1 MPVNILMGPSGSGK
15 THILYSRII
24 REAIDNPDKKYILIV
39 PEQSSLQAQKQI
51 VRMHENH
58 GVFNIDV
65 LTFGRLAYRVFE
77 ELSIEP
83 GETIDDTGKNLIVRR
98 AMEDVKKELRVIRP
112 SKRQGFISEMKSV
125 ISELKQYGIRPDA
138 LKAIADNAKGDR
150 FKQKLMDINRV
161 YETFQGYI
169 EGRYVTV
176 EDKPEMLNNVIDRS
190 GLLSN
195 SIIAFDG
202 FTGFTPVQYRLIE
215 KMTMVAER
223 VIFTATMSED
233 EDYRV
238 IRGEEEL
245 FYMSKAMIAKLGA
258 MADRLTTDFEVE
270 RLKPDVKE
278 SRFAGF
284 PEMDF
289 VERNIFRYGRDTYK
303 GEVNGIHVCNL
314 SMIKDEIRYTASKIA
329 GIVREKGYR
338 YRDIGVITGDMESYG
353 SEIARIFSE
362 AEIPYFMDMKR
373 NLISN
378 PLVDYIRGSIE
389 LIVKDFS
396 YESVFRVLKNGLC
409 DVDGEDTDVFEN
421 YVLALGIRG
430 YKRYSEKFVRKYPG
444 KTQNLQNINRIRELF
459 INKVSGFVD
468 EMKNGS
474 GKATDYVRAVYNYM
488 EREGLYDK
496 VNRLAD
502 SYEDGAKADEIRKSY
517 RQVIELLDRIYAL
530 LPDDE
535 LTVKEFSEIL
545 DAGFEEIKV
554 GIIPPSSDCVV
565 VGDLE
570 RSRLSD
576 IKVLFVLGT
585 NEGLIPKIVSSK
597 GILSELERKQLSDMN
612 VELAPT
618 EREKVFTG
626 NYYLYL
632 NLTKPSEELYLLYH
646 SYNREGKEAKPSR
659 IISIFKKMLPSI
671 TTVKQDMLGVR
682 DFVVNGVGSMH
693 MASEFIRVDDGD
705 GDYMELLEYLMLHE
719 PYRSSIRYFLNTYIR
734 TLSEDELNVMA
745 ASYLY
750 EELKQSSISRI
761 EKYASCAFSHFASY
775 GLELDERKV
784 YELSALDMG
793 NVFHKALELIG
804 ARLENEGR
812 TFGDLTEEE
821 RESYTEQYVTEATVD
836 YNNSYFNDSSV
847 NAYMRKRITDI
858 VKNTV
863 WALGEQLKA
872 GDFVPWRLESTF
884 SEHYDGVEITGKIDR
899 IDIAQDGNSTH
910 IKIIDYKSGKNNLSF
925 DEIYSGVKLQLMVY
939 LKAVMDKWDGE
950 THAAGV
956 FYNHIDNPIVPI
968 DSEGKYNDKL
978 LLQEL
983 CPTGIVGYESIGLLD
998 KDFEKSSAVIPV
1010 KTKKDGS
1017 VSFNGSVARDEHM
1030 KLMADYSVKKM
1041 VSMVKEIKDGHIEV
1055 NPYKDS
1061 CTFCPYRSICGFDG
1075 GYRTV
1080 EKLNKEN
1087 IWKAFGWEEK
1097 DNGVD

>member
-1 MPVNILMGPSGSGK
+1 MPVNIIMGPSGCGK
-15 THILYSRII
+15 THILYSSII
-24 REAIDNPDKKYILIV
+24 REAIANPDKKYILIV

-112 SKRQGFISEMKSV
+112 SKRQGFISEMKSI
-125 ISELKQYGIRPDA
+125 ISELKQYGIKPDA
-138 LKAIADNAKGDR
+138 LKEIAVGVSGDR

-161 YETFQGYI
+161 YETFQEYI
-169 EGRYVTV
+169 EGRYVTI
-176 EDKPEMLNNVIDRS
+176 EDRPEMLNNVIDRS
-190 GLLSN
+190 SLLKD

-245 FYMSKAMIAKLGA
+245 FYMSKAMIARLGA
-258 MADRLTTDFEVE
+258 MADRLTTSFEVE
-270 RLKPDVKE
+270 RLKQDVRE

-289 VERNIFRYGRDTYK
+289 VERNIFRYGRDVYK

-329 GIVREKGYR
+329 GIIREKGYR

-373 NLISN
+373 SLISN

-389 LIVKDFS
+389 LILKDFS

-409 DVDGEDTDVFEN
+409 DMDRDGTDIFEN
-421 YVLALGIRG
+421 YVLAIGIRG

-444 KTQNLQNINRIRELF
+444 KTQSLKDINEVRENF
-459 INKVSGFVD
+459 INKVSSFVD
-468 EMKNGS
+468 DMKNGN
-474 GKATDYVRAVYNYM
+474 KAEDYVRAVYNYM

-496 VNRLAD
+496 INSLAD

-530 LPDDE
+530 LPEDE

-585 NEGLIPKIVSSK
+585 NEGLIPKTVSS
-597 GILSELERKQLSDMN
+597 
-612 VELAPT
+612 
-618 EREKVFTG
+618 
-626 NYYLYL
+626 
-632 NLTKPSEELYLLYH
+632 
-646 SYNREGKEAKPSR
+646 
-659 IISIFKKMLPSI
+659 
-671 TTVKQDMLGVR
+671 
-682 DFVVNGVGSMH
+682 
-693 MASEFIRVDDGD
+693 
-705 GDYMELLEYLMLHE
+705 
-719 PYRSSIRYFLNTYIR
+719 
-734 TLSEDELNVMA
+734 
-745 ASYLY
+745 
-750 EELKQSSISRI
+750 
-761 EKYASCAFSHFASY
+761 
-775 GLELDERKV
+775 
-784 YELSALDMG
+784 
-793 NVFHKALELIG
+793 
-804 ARLENEGR
+804 
-812 TFGDLTEEE
+812 
-821 RESYTEQYVTEATVD
+821 
-836 YNNSYFNDSSV
+836 
-847 NAYMRKRITDI
+847 
-858 VKNTV
+858 
-863 WALGEQLKA
+863 
-872 GDFVPWRLESTF
+872 
-884 SEHYDGVEITGKIDR
+884 
-899 IDIAQDGNSTH
+899 
-910 IKIIDYKSGKNNLSF
+910 
-925 DEIYSGVKLQLMVY
+925 
-939 LKAVMDKWDGE
+939 
-950 THAAGV
+950 
-956 FYNHIDNPIVPI
+956 
-968 DSEGKYNDKL
+968 
-978 LLQEL
+978 
-983 CPTGIVGYESIGLLD
+983 
-998 KDFEKSSAVIPV
+998 
-1010 KTKKDGS
+1010 
-1017 VSFNGSVARDEHM
+1017 
-1030 KLMADYSVKKM
+1030 
-1041 VSMVKEIKDGHIEV
+1041 
-1055 NPYKDS
+1055 
-1061 CTFCPYRSICGFDG
+1061 
-1075 GYRTV
+1075 
-1080 EKLNKEN
+1080 
-1087 IWKAFGWEEK
+1087 
-1097 DNGVD
+1097 